1 MAALFDREAAPVYTL
16 FYRDGAKGRLYA
28 KRFTMGGVTRDTVY
42 DLTKGAKGSKVFY
55 YAVHANEAESNALQL
70 VVHLQPAPR
79 LRKLEIEVN
88 MAEHGI
94 KARSAQGSVVAET
107 SVKRVARRR

>member
-1 MAALFDREAAPVYTL
+1 MALFNKEATPVYTL
-16 FYRDGAKGRLYA
+16 FYRDGSRGRLYA

-55 YAVHANEAESNALQL
+55 FAVHPTEADANTLQL

-79 LRKLEIEVN
+79 LRKLEIELN
-88 MAEHGI
+88 MADYAI
-94 KARSAQGSVVAET
+94 KARNAQGNIVAET